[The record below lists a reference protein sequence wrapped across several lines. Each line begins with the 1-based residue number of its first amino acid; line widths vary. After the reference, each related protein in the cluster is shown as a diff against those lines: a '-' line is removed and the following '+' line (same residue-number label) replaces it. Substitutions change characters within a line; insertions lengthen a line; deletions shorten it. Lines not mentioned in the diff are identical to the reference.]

1 MWFTFKCSI
10 LAYHVPVLKW
20 THTSTEKQNFKSGVP
35 ILRGA
40 QYVSKRL
47 HLSWWGNTV
56 YAFLFR
62 ANRENNKL
70 GSWNPCSKNYVAL
83 NQSNAKIMFYLI
95 NALKRAKEKKIQL
108 KISFFDSELR
118 QTVWLHL
125 RRLDRHSGF
134 HRTSR
139 RRRLAV
145 PQDHPWDGSR
155 PTGTISL
162 IVLCISN
169 KNLALVFLT
178 GPANGDFLNILNLT

>member
-1 MWFTFKCSI
+1 MWFIFRRLI

-70 GSWNPCSKNYVAL
+70 GSWNPCSKNYVVL
-83 NQSNAKIMFYLI
+83 NQNNAKIMFNL
-95 NALKRAKEKKIQL
+95 LKSVTKGQTQ
-108 KISFFDSELR
+108 ISIKNIFFFDSEFR

-145 PQDHPWDGSR
+145 SQDHPWDGSR
-155 PTGTISL
+155 TTGTIS
-162 IVLCISN
+162 
-169 KNLALVFLT
+169 
-178 GPANGDFLNILNLT
+178 